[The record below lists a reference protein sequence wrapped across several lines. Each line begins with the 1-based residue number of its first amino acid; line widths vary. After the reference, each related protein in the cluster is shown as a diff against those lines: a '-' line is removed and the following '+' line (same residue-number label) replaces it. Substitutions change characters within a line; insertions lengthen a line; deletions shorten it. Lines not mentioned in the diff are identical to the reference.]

1 MSPDGKR
8 AWRLYAED
16 IILACAKVRRYIAG
30 VNHEGFLADERTQD
44 AVMRNIEI
52 IGEAAKNIPDDVA
65 AGAPEIEWRNVR
77 GMRDILAHGYFGASL
92 EIVWATATTRM
103 DEIEA
108 AVRKLLGRPSGS

>member
-1 MSPDGKR
+1 MSPDAKR
-8 AWRLYAED
+8 DWRLYAED
-16 IILACAKVRRYIAG
+16 IIEACSKVRRFVAG
-30 VNHEGFLADERTQD
+30 MTYEAFAADERTHD

-103 DEIEA
+103 DDIEA